1 MSRHRSRWYA
11 GAMSLALAS
20 FALTS
25 VSPAQADDPS
35 PAKGKAAAPAFA
47 PPASKCS
54 LRPSGHA
61 STHNEW
67 LSCLSVTASLDRL
80 PAVGQ
85 TATLTVAVDAADTLT
100 AEVSVE
106 LPAGMVWVQAPT
118 GMGSAAKA
126 STRPEDKGTTSK
138 ASAKRAMA
146 AGQRATYTGIVKA
159 TAPGATQIRAR
170 ATAPYA
176 GGVQA
181 GSDDVMLTVA
191 PAGGASK
198 AGMPA
203 APSASGAVATVPAGT
218 RLSTASLGKPAKA
231 SVAKAPGANASA
243 PCDTTVTGFWSYQDQ
258 AGVWRPS
265 RNVQIQVWDADL
277 FGDTL
282 LATGVTDWNGGY
294 SICFDSASEGW
305 FDSGTADVY
314 VKFVTE
320 NSIWK
325 VQSGG
330 SALNWRTGT
339 TNDVTPG
346 STLNLGSLTTGDP
359 AFHRG
364 LHAFD
369 AANDAWSWIP
379 KPTNLCFD
387 QDDASCRQLVVNWG
401 PGSTDGTYYSLFSND
416 VHLAA
421 DDPNAAST
429 VIHEIGH
436 AIMDDVYND
445 AFPSAPSCNPH
456 SIQGASSQGCAW
468 TEGFAEWF
476 PATVLNDP
484 FFRWPS
490 GASLDLENAG
500 WNNGWSTGDA
510 TEGRIAGALIDL
522 TDGTNETPWD
532 RKTEG
537 YSATWNTFMT
547 YVSNNLSQFMT
558 HRTWKGYANTSS
570 VLATLFNNTVDY
582 GFRDPMANYATY
594 TRPQPFVPHN
604 YSFSTSTPY
613 WSVVAVRPTGTNDV
627 DLRVYDDYNQSVF
640 LKGSTYGGVE
650 TDFVAIDSNRLA
662 YGDFYPRINQ
672 YSGTGGYKTV
682 LAQGSSTLPVG
693 TTLVSMPA
701 SNIVIV
707 KDVYLTAGVATTIK
721 VTPSAGTQDAAVY
734 LMGSTSG
741 VPSTYVQSRSA
752 AVKTAAANGPGVAE
766 TLTYTPTA
774 SGWYGFVLVNKA
786 GGGTYTVVNTS
797 AAKVAPPAHR

>member
-25 VSPAQADDPS
+25 VSPANADDPS
-35 PAKGKAAAPAFA
+35 PAKGKAAGPASA
-47 PPASKCS
+47 PASKCS

-85 TATLTVAVDAADTLT
+85 TAKLTVVVNAADTLT
-100 AEVSVE
+100 ADVSVE
-106 LPAGMVWVQAPT
+106 LPAGMVWVQAPS
-118 GMGSAAKA
+118 GMASAAKA
-126 STRPEDKGTTSK
+126 SKRPEDKGTTAK
-138 ASAKRAMA
+138 ASAKRAMV
-146 AGQRATYTGIVKA
+146 AGQRATYTGVVKA
-159 TAPGATQIRAR
+159 IAPGATQIRAR

-181 GSDDVMLTVA
+181 GSDDVLLTVA
-191 PAGGASK
+191 AAGGSSK

-203 APSASGAVATVPAGT
+203 SASTSGTAVATPAGVKLVT
-218 RLSTASLGKPAKA
+218 TSAGKAAKA
-231 SVAKAPGANASA
+231 SVPAATGTRAGS
-243 PCDTTVTGFWSYQDQ
+243 PCDTTVTGSWSYQDQ
-258 AGVWRPS
+258 AGVWHPS
-265 RNVQIQVWDADL
+265 RNVQVQVWDADT

-294 SICFDSASEGW
+294 SICFDSNSEGW
-305 FDSGTADVY
+305 PDSGTADVY

-325 VQSGG
+325 VQRGG
-330 SALNWRTGT
+330 SPLNWRTGT

-359 AFHRG
+359 ALHRG

-379 KPTNLCFD
+379 KPRNLCFD
-387 QDDASCRQLVVNWG
+387 QDDTSCRQLVVNWA
-401 PGSTDGTYYSLFSND
+401 PDSTDGTYYSLGGND

-421 DDPNAAST
+421 DDPNAETT

-500 WNNGWSTGDA
+500 WNNGWSNGDA

-522 TDGTNETPWD
+522 TDSRNEAPWD
-532 RKTEG
+532 RTSEG
-537 YSATWNTFMT
+537 YAPTWNTFMT

-558 HRTWKGYANTSS
+558 HRALKGYPNSSS
-570 VLATLFNNTVDY
+570 VLASLFTNTVDY

-594 TRPQPFVPHN
+594 VRPQPYVPHN
-604 YSFSTSTPY
+604 YSFSTNTPY
-613 WSVVAVRPTGTNDV
+613 WSVVAVRPTGTNDA
-627 DLRVYDDYNQSVF
+627 DLRLYDDYNQSVF
-640 LKGSTYGGVE
+640 LKGSTYGGAE

-682 LAQGSSTLPVG
+682 LAQGSATLPVG
-693 TTLVSMPA
+693 TSSVAMGVS
-701 SNIVIV
+701 NVVIV
-707 KDVYLTAGVATTIK
+707 KDVYLTAGVRTTIT
-721 VTPSAGTQDAAVY
+721 VTPGVATQDAAVY
-734 LMGSTSG
+734 LMGSTAG
-741 VPSTYVQSRSA
+741 VASTYVQSRSA
-752 AVKTAAANGPGVAE
+752 AVASAASYGAGLRE

>member
-25 VSPAQADDPS
+25 VSPAHADDPS
-35 PAKGKAAAPAFA
+35 PAKGKAAGPAA
-47 PPASKCS
+47 APASKCS

-67 LSCLSVTASLDRL
+67 LSCLSVSASLDRL

-85 TATLTVAVDAADTLT
+85 TAKLTVVVDAADTLT
-100 AEVSVE
+100 ADVSVE

-118 GMGSAAKA
+118 GMASAAKA
-126 STRPEDKGTTSK
+126 SSRPEDKGTTAK
-138 ASAKRAMA
+138 ASAKRSMA

-159 TAPGATQIRAR
+159 IAPGATQIRAR

-191 PAGGASK
+191 APGGSSK

-203 APSASGAVATVPAGT
+203 SASTSGTTVATPAGVKLAT
-218 RLSTASLGKPAKA
+218 TSAGKAAKA
-231 SVAKAPGANASA
+231 SVPAAPGARAGA
-243 PCDTTVTGFWSYQDQ
+243 PCDTNVTGSWTYQDQ
-258 AGVWRPS
+258 AGVWHPS
-265 RNVQIQVWDADL
+265 RNVQVQVWDADI

-282 LATGVTDWNGGY
+282 LATGITDWSGGY
-294 SICFDSASEGW
+294 NICFDSNSESW

-325 VQSGG
+325 VQRGG
-330 SALNWRTGT
+330 GALNWRTGT
-339 TNDVTPG
+339 TNDITPG

-359 AFHRG
+359 ALHRG

-369 AANDAWSWIP
+369 AANDAWAWIP

-387 QDDASCRQLVVNWG
+387 QDDSSCRQLVVNWA
-401 PGSTDGTYYSLFSND
+401 PDSTDGTYYSLGGND

-421 DDPNAAST
+421 DDPNAETT

-537 YSATWNTFMT
+537 YAATWNTFMT
-547 YVSNNLSQFMT
+547 YVSNNLGQFMT

-570 VLATLFNNTVDY
+570 VLATLFTNTIDY

-613 WSVVAVRPTGTNDV
+613 WSVVAVRPTGTNDA
-627 DLRVYDDYNQSVF
+627 DLRVYDDYNQTVF
-640 LKGSTYGGVE
+640 LKGSTYGGTE

-693 TTLVSMPA
+693 TTSVSMPA
-701 SNIVIV
+701 SNIVVV
-707 KDVYLTAGVATTIK
+707 KDVYLTAGVATTIR
-721 VTPSAGTQDAAVY
+721 VSPSAGTQDAAVY

-786 GGGTYTVVNTS
+786 GSGTYTVVNTS